1 MSVRRTRLYLDKRN
15 KRLMGVCAGVA
26 DYFGWDVTL
35 VRIGFA
41 LGAIM
46 GGGSTILAYLAI
58 GWIANA
64 KPNTLYDQSPE
75 RMEFWRDVRV
85 APKRTLRDVNAQFR
99 DADRRL
105 RALLIQLELSGRPA
119 AASKAWHDDQEALLR
134 RGLRLVPD
142 DGSA

>member
-1 MSVRRTRLYLDKRN
+1 MSDSRTRFYLDKRN
-15 KRLMGVCAGVA
+15 GKIMGVCAGIA

-46 GGGSTILAYLAI
+46 GGGSTLLAYLAI

-64 KPNTLYDQSPE
+64 KPGALYDQSPE
-75 RMEFWRDVRV
+75 RVEFWRDVRV
-85 APKRTLRDVNAQFR
+85 QPKRTLRDVNSQFR

-105 RALLIQLELSGRPA
+105 RDLEFHLTSDSRQLADEIE
-119 AASKAWHDDQEALLR
+119 KLR
-134 RGLRLVPD
+134 
-142 DGSA
+142 